1 MTVDTSPQLSEA
13 QIREFIE
20 KGELFALRR
29 QLLELDALEVARLID
44 ELPAEL
50 DVVVFRLLP
59 REEAAETFQL
69 MDADKQR
76 ILMEELATKQQLL
89 ANLLNDL
96 NPDDRTALLEEMPA
110 AVAQRLLRMLEPEN
124 RAIATRLLGYPDE
137 SIGRLMTTDFV
148 AVQPDFTIRQT
159 LEHIRIFGKDS
170 ETLNVIYVTDE
181 NWKLLDDLRVR
192 EILLADPDE
201 RIEDLMDEKFVALK
215 AADDQESAI
224 RVFRDYDR
232 VALPV
237 TDSRGILLGIVTVDD
252 VMDVAEEEATED
264 FHRFGSMAAGVLN
277 PLKSRVLEIYR
288 KRVFWLSVLV
298 FMNVFS
304 GAAIASFEETIAA
317 MVSLVFFLPL
327 LIDSGGN
334 AGAQSATLVIR
345 ALATGE
351 VELRHWLKLMG
362 RELVVAL
369 LLGVTM
375 ALAVA
380 LIASFRA
387 PEIILIVSFTMVSIV
402 ITGSLIG
409 LTLPFIFM
417 RFGVDP
423 ATASAPLITSLADIT
438 GVIIYF
444 SMATWL
450 LG

>member
-1 MTVDTSPQLSEA
+1 MTTETPSLLNESS
-13 QIREFIE
+13 IRQYIE
-20 KGELFALRR
+20 KSELLALRR
-29 QLLELDALEVARLID
+29 QLEALDSLDLARLID
-44 ELPAEL
+44 TLPSEL

-59 REEAAETFQL
+59 RENAALTFQL
-69 MDADKQR
+69 MDPEKQKD
-76 ILMEELATKQQLL
+76 LVEALATKQHVL

-96 NPDDRTALLEEMPA
+96 SPDDRTSLLEEMPA
-110 AVAQRLLRMLEPEN
+110 EVTQRLIRLLDPEN
-124 RAIATRLLGYPDE
+124 RSIATRLLGYPDE

-159 LEHIRIFGKDS
+159 LEHIRKYGKDS

-181 NWKLLDDLRVR
+181 NWQLLDDLRVR
-192 EILLADPDE
+192 EILLADPDQH
-201 RIEDLMDEKFVALK
+201 IHDLMDEKYVALK
-215 AADDQESAI
+215 AADDQEAAI

-237 TDSRGILLGIVTVDD
+237 TDSHGILLGIVTVDD

-264 FHRFGSMAAGVLN
+264 FHRFGSMAGGLLN
-277 PLKSRVLEIYR
+277 PLKSRIFEVYR

-304 GAAIASFEETIAA
+304 GAAIASFEDTIAA

-334 AGAQSATLVIR
+334 AGAQSATLIIR
-345 ALATGE
+345 AMATGE
-351 VELRHWLKLMG
+351 VEMRHWLKLMG

-369 LLGVTM
+369 LLGITM
-375 ALAVA
+375 ALAVS
-380 LIASFRA
+380 LVASFRA
-387 PEIILIVSFTMVSIV
+387 PEIILVVSLTMVSIV

-409 LTLPFIFM
+409 LTLPFIFT

-423 ATASAPLITSLADIT
+423 ATASAPLITSLADIS
-438 GVIIYF
+438 GVILYF
-444 SMATWL
+444 SIATWL
-450 LG
+450 L